1 MKVPLLCMF
10 VPASKKGPL
19 KEGPFEFRDFTAIV
33 DCQHFKLGGKPT
45 HTCCPFDPS
54 VLLGDLTPEF
64 VEKSIVGKLKF
75 YKRDEFSEKYFKLRE
90 AASDD
95 DDIDDENDVDD
106 NDVDDKAE
114 REAAEAKAK
123 AEQEAAEATAKA
135 EREAAEATAKAEQEA
150 AEATAKAEQEAAEAT
165 AKADPVVEP
174 VPVLAADDN
183 AKEDCLAMKKLE
195 EAVVYTTKLNEI
207 DEVMNENYHSFSE
220 AVMCIG
226 THPLNRSMGP
236 VDSLRG
242 ELFTSDFNA
251 NDHVM
256 VWRDGDT
263 AYIEPLS
270 GVSLR
275 ILRKFSFVK
284 LEEEMGTP
292 LELKSEEKEE
302 TVPVP
307 AVAEQEAAEATAKA
321 AQEAAEA
328 TAKAEQEAA
337 EAKAKA
343 EREAAE
349 ATAKAEQ
356 EAAEATAKA
365 DQEAADAK
373 AKAEREVVG
382 ATVVDPLLTAVVD
395 PVPAV
400 VDPQVDQL
408 ISLEEYLGQAS
419 QPTKYL
425 GQPSQRTK
433 RQERKVSIYDPS
445 YMAGTR
451 APGRPKKLQSK
462 AELSNAVREEVKKQ
476 VKNSEKV
483 STGDKE
489 INQTIRNGLSEI
501 KKVFENAKTIAAGSS
516 TQDPSVSL
524 LTKALI
530 DSQATQAK
538 AFVDSQ
544 AIQAKTFA
552 DSQAAQAA
560 QAKSHADALAAQAKS
575 HADVQAAQ
583 MQMMLQAQ
591 IAQAK
596 ALTDTQNESA
606 LIQSEAYADEKVIN
620 AQGEFVAKVMKGTN
634 GSSEWMTT
642 ASSSTFME
650 SLGTRRKRK

>member
-1 MKVPLLCMF
+1 MCAPCTTRSSNDAATLPTAPAPALPPAP
-10 VPASKKGPL
+10 VPAPVPVPAPAVGAA
-19 KEGPFEFRDFTAIV
+19 EFEAKAKAKV
-33 DCQHFKLGGKPT
+33 D
-45 HTCCPFDPS
+45 
-54 VLLGDLTPEF
+54 
-64 VEKSIVGKLKF
+64 
-75 YKRDEFSEKYFKLRE
+75 RE
-90 AASDD
+90 AA
-95 DDIDDENDVDD
+95 EATA
-106 NDVDDKAE
+106 KAE
-114 REAAEAKAK
+114 QEEAEAKAKAEREAVEAKAKVDQEAAEFEAKAKAKADREAAEAKAK
-123 AEQEAAEATAKA
+123 AEQEAAEAKAKE
-135 EREAAEATAKAEQEA
+135 EREVVGATVASLVETVVATSILAAHVPAPVAAENTEKEAEG
-150 AEATAKAEQEAAEAT
+150 TVV
-165 AKADPVVEP
+165 DPL
-174 VPVLAADDN
+174 LAADAN
-183 AKEDCLAMKKLE
+183 AKEDCEAMKKLE

-207 DEVMNENYHSFSE
+207 DEVMNDNYHSFSE

-292 LELKSEEKEE
+292 LELKPEEKEE